1 MALVSVVILN
11 HNTRDLLRSAVASA
25 YREHA
30 GLHVRVWVV
39 DNASTDGSAE
49 MIEAEFP
56 AARLIRAPRNGG
68 FAYGNNL
75 ALREILAEDAADPG
89 VHDERLIMLLNPD
102 AALEPGALHA
112 LAGYLA
118 DHPSVGAVGPRVLL
132 PDGSLDLACRR
143 SFPTPAVAFY
153 RMTGLARVFPRSRR
167 FGRYNLTF
175 LDPLQAVEVDA
186 LTGAAMLL
194 RQSVVREAGLLDER
208 FFMYGEDL
216 DWCYRIKSY
225 GWRVVYYPRA
235 VVRHHKR
242 AASTKRAIPSIHAF
256 YDAMRVFHR
265 KHYARTT
272 LPPVNW
278 VIEVGIALK
287 EGWALLTNMLRPAA
301 RRRVG

>member
-1 MALVSVVILN
+1 MAFISVVILN
-11 HNTRDLLRSAVASA
+11 YNTRDLLRAAVSSA
-25 YREHA
+25 YRERA
-30 GLHVRVWVV
+30 GEQVRVFVV

-49 MIEAEFP
+49 MIEDEFP
-56 AARLIRAPRNGG
+56 EARLIRAPRNGG

-75 ALREILAEDAADPG
+75 ALREILAEDESAAGTNDQQ
-89 VHDERLIMLLNPD
+89 LIMLLNPD
-102 AALEPGALHA
+102 AELERGALGA
-112 LAGYLA
+112 LAGYLE

-143 SFPTPAVAFY
+143 SFPTPEVSFY
-153 RMTGLARVFPRSRR
+153 RMTGLSRLFPRSRR

-175 LDPLQAVEVDA
+175 LDPLEEAEVDA

-194 RQSVVREAGLLDER
+194 RASVAREVGLLDER

-242 AASTKRAIPSIHAF
+242 AASTKRAIPSIRAF

-265 KHYARTT
+265 KHYAPTT
-272 LPPVNW
+272 LPPVNLL
-278 VIEVGIALK
+278 IEAGIAFK
-287 EGWALLTNMLRPAA
+287 EAWSLLTNMLRPAA